1 MSGER
6 ASSLPIGTVDP
17 SGAAADPAPT
27 TPPVPPVPAEPR
39 SPIDLRLVAVTPDKA
54 HLVMEDS
61 AGQQFRV
68 PLDQRLATALR
79 EVAPRDR
86 TRTSAQLEIAL
97 ESQLSPREIQARI
110 RSGQDLEEVSRAA
123 GISPDRV
130 ERYASPVVAEREHI
144 VEQAQRTPG
153 RRAGSGS
160 APALLDLVQA
170 RLTEQKAS
178 AEATEWD
185 AWRGDDEPRWTVRL
199 SYLAAGRNRSAS
211 WTFDPRGRVLS
222 AADDEARW
230 LVDDTGS
237 ERDEDLPP
245 AVVRRLAS
253 VPAGAEPA
261 AETATTGPDQSVPDE
276 VYDREADDAREA
288 ARRQEIAAA
297 KTNRRPP
304 VPSFDDIM
312 FGPRRRS

>member
-6 ASSLPIGTVDP
+6 ASSLPIGTAGP
-17 SGAAADPAPT
+17 SGAAAEPGPPRPPA
-27 TPPVPPVPAEPR
+27 PAEPR
-39 SPIDLRLVAVTPDKA
+39 PPVDLRLVAVTPDKA

-79 EVAPRDR
+79 DVAPHER
-86 TRTSAQLEIAL
+86 TRTAAQLEIAL

-110 RSGQDLEEVSRAA
+110 RSGQSLEEVSRAA
-123 GISPDRV
+123 GVAPDRV
-130 ERYASPVVAEREHI
+130 ERYASPVIAEREHI

-185 AWRGDDEPRWTVRL
+185 ASRGDDEPRWTVRL

-222 AADDEARW
+222 PADDEARW
-230 LVDDTGS
+230 LVDDSGS
-237 ERDEDLPP
+237 ERHEDLPP

-253 VPAGAEPA
+253 VPAGTEPVEDAVA
-261 AETATTGPDQSVPDE
+261 AGTEQSVPDE
-276 VYDREADDAREA
+276 VYDREADEARET
-288 ARRQEIAAA
+288 ARRQEVAAA
-297 KTNRRPP
+297 KTGRRPP

-312 FGPRRRS
+312 FGPRRHS